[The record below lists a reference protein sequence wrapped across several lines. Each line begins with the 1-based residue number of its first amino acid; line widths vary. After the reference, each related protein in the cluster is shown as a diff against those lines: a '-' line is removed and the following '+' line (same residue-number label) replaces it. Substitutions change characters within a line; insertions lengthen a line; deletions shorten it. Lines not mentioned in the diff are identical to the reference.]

1 MDTVDFGDFGD
12 FGDFVVRRGTD
23 ADADGL
29 TGIDSVALEG
39 DGERA
44 ASIRRW
50 CRQAPGPVLV
60 AEDASGLLGYC
71 VTEYTFFE
79 QGFVTML
86 MVSPAARGRGVGRR
100 LLDAAAASCETPKLF
115 TSTNVSNQ
123 PMRRLL
129 HRAGWQPVGLV
140 QGLDE
145 GDPELFHLY
154 RPQASRPGPPSR
166 TAAEAESEATARLDS
181 AWEWWSAAIE
191 DAQEGHWIRTSVERR
206 VMDDLAAATVGL
218 GYLDPSVELPLR
230 NRLCRIATWAGAV
243 RLAAR
248 AGGWELAPVTGAAP
262 PRPAGMAELLSAVHA
277 VGEQGE
283 IWRRLP
289 ADGPPPPRA
298 LAGCEAF
305 LFGPGSVEDL
315 RQFFYD

>member
-1 MDTVDFGDFGD
+1 MDAVDLGE
-12 FGDFVVRRGTD
+12 FVVRRGGESD
-23 ADADGL
+23 AAAL
-29 TGIDSVALEG
+29 VGIDTVAAGG

-50 CRQAPGPVLV
+50 CRQGLGPVLV
-60 AEDASGLLGYC
+60 AEDASGPLGYC
-71 VTEYTFFE
+71 VVEYTFFE

-86 MVSPAARGRGVGRR
+86 MVSPSARGKGVGRR
-100 LLDAAAASCETPKLF
+100 LLEAAATSCGTPKLF
-115 TSTNVSNQ
+115 TSTNVSNH

-129 HRAGWQPVGLV
+129 QRAGWQAVGLV
-140 QGLDE
+140 HGLDD
-145 GDPELFHLY
+145 GDPELFHLH
-154 RPQASRPGPPSR
+154 RPQTGTPGPPSP
-166 TAAEAESEATARLDS
+166 AASETRLDS
-181 AWEWWSAAIE
+181 AWEWWHAAIE
-191 DAQEGHWIRTSVERR
+191 DAQEGRWLRTPVERQ

-230 NRLCRIATWAGAV
+230 NRLCRIATWAGV
-243 RLAAR
+243 LRLAAR
-248 AGGWELAPVTGAAP
+248 AGGWELAPVTGVAP

-283 IWRRLP
+283 SWLRRLH
-289 ADGPPPPRA
+289 ADGPPPLRA
-298 LAGCEAF
+298 LNGVEAF

>member
-1 MDTVDFGDFGD
+1 MDAVDLGKL
-12 FGDFVVRRGTD
+12 VVRRGEESD
-23 ADADGL
+23 ADAL
-29 TGIDSVALEG
+29 VGIDTVAAGG

-50 CRQAPGPVLV
+50 CRPDQGGQVFV
-60 AEDASGLLGYC
+60 AEGAFGPLGYC
-71 VTEYTFFE
+71 VVEYTFFE

-86 MVSPAARGRGVGRR
+86 MVSPSARGRGVGRR

-115 TSTNVSNQ
+115 TSTNVSNH

-129 HRAGWQPVGLV
+129 HRAGWQPAGLV
-140 QGLDE
+140 HGLDD
-145 GDPELFHLY
+145 GDPELFHLH
-154 RPQASRPGPPSR
+154 RPRTGTPEPPAPTAS
-166 TAAEAESEATARLDS
+166 EARLDS
-181 AWEWWSAAIE
+181 AWEWWHAAIE
-191 DAQEGHWIRTSVERR
+191 DAQEGRWIRTPVERQ

-230 NRLCRIATWAGAV
+230 NRLFRIATWAGV
-243 RLAAR
+243 LRLAAR
-248 AGGWELAPVTGAAP
+248 AGGWELVPVTGVTP

-283 IWRRLP
+283 TWLRRLSV
-289 ADGPPPPRA
+289 DGPPPSREINRV
-298 LAGCEAF
+298 EAF